1 MTTVSSG
8 FLGNYIDSCVELG
21 APDGRLLA
29 LVPGGRGALGHPDR
43 RFPAELV
50 IRILERAAE
59 LTGSDAIG
67 IEVGRRFRPSTLLD
81 VSFALGA
88 AGTIREALA
97 VNSRYQA
104 LTQEI
109 VRTRLDVSNG
119 EARITGTP
127 ALADPGAMRRV
138 MEAVFAGNAAIGSLL
153 TRGGRPA
160 ISLMQFRHADPGPQ
174 CRAAYRNVFGDR
186 VVFGAGEDAMVFPRE
201 IAERSLPGGSPAIM
215 AILTGKLDRRL
226 AALRDGASF
235 AEQVYNCVQGQLGRG
250 RPSLERTAALT
261 GLTDRTL
268 RRRLA
273 AAGTSF
279 GQILKD
285 ARREA
290 AEIYIRDPS
299 MSLTQVAFALSYG
312 EQTAFVRAFR
322 DWFGLTP
329 GAYRRRVAGV

>member
-1 MTTVSSG
+1 M
-8 FLGNYIDSCVELG
+8 
-21 APDGRLLA
+21 LA

-43 RFPAELV
+43 RFAGDVV
-50 IRILERAAE
+50 IRVLERAAD
-59 LTGSDAIG
+59 LTGNDVIG
-67 IEVGRRFRPSTLLD
+67 IEVGRRFRPATLLD

-88 AGTIREALA
+88 AGTIHEALTI
-97 VNSRYQA
+97 NSRYQA

-109 VRTRLDVSNG
+109 VRTRLDFSNG
-119 EARITGTP
+119 EARISGKS
-127 ALADPGAMRRV
+127 ALAETLAMRPV
-138 MEAVFAGNAAIGSLL
+138 MEAVFAGYAVIGSLL

-160 ISLMQFRHADPGPQ
+160 ISLMQFRHADPGPH

-186 VVFGAGEDAMVFPRE
+186 VVFGAAEDVMVFPRE
-201 IAERSLPGGSPAIM
+201 IAERALPGGNPGMM
-215 AILTGKLDRRL
+215 AILTAKLDRRL
-226 AALRDGASF
+226 AALSHGAAF
-235 AEQVYNCVQGQLGRG
+235 AEQVHNCVLGQLGRG

-261 GLTDRTL
+261 GLTARTL

-273 AAGTSF
+273 AEGSSF

-290 AEIYIRDPS
+290 AEIFIRDPS

-322 DWFGLTP
+322 SWFGIAP
-329 GAYRRRVAGV
+329 GAYRRQITGS